1 MTYCEK
7 IQCVTYTTVSAP
19 FREMVLSLLKQVE
32 SPTPLIRLIFFG
44 LPTSNDVY
52 EEQLASLCT
61 IVSEQFG
68 LRQPV
73 VSYVCQMPLDG
84 ALSLE
89 AYSYQ
94 LELDETLAYKTYKEY
109 PYVLLQNDA
118 GRYLFAGGIQ
128 GIACTSSI
136 RHQSKEAFRLI
147 EELLNLE
154 QFPIQNI
161 VRQWNYIERITD
173 FDGSEQRYQM
183 FNNARSD
190 FYHKAL
196 WTKGYPAATGIGM
209 DLGGLL
215 IDFDAVVLKHENH
228 KIVPID
234 NTLQIAA
241 HAYSAEV
248 LEEADNKKT
257 TPKFERAKSIDMA
270 AHRFIY
276 ISGTAAIRGEDSLR
290 DMKIEEQTVVT
301 MENIAQLIDD
311 APLVLLRVYLKEAS
325 FYAKAH
331 EVLNRNY
338 SHIPTL
344 YTVADVCR
352 DELLIEIEGIAKK

>member
-1 MTYCEK
+1 MTYCEN
-7 IQCVTYTTVSAP
+7 IQCTTYTTTDAP
-19 FREMVLSLLKQVE
+19 FREMVAALFAKLHGAKEIV
-32 SPTPLIRLIFFG
+32 RLIFFG
-44 LPTSNDVY
+44 LPADNIEY
-52 EEQLASLCT
+52 ETQLSSLR
-61 IVSEQFG
+61 EMAKAHFG
-68 LRQPV
+68 KKQPV
-73 VSYVCQMPLDG
+73 VSYVCQLPLDG

-89 AYSYQ
+89 VYDYQ
-94 LELDETLAYKTYKEY
+94 LEAGETIAYKNYKEY
-109 PYVLLQNDA
+109 PYVLLQNRA
-118 GRYLFAGGIQ
+118 GRYLFAGGFQ
-128 GIACTSSI
+128 GIACNRSI
-136 RHQSKEAFRLI
+136 RYQSKEAFQLI
-147 EELLNLE
+147 EELLELE
-154 QFPIQNI
+154 QFPIENI

-190 FYHKAL
+190 FYQKAL

-215 IDFDAVVLKHENH
+215 VDLDAVVLYDEAH

-234 NTLQIAA
+234 NKLQVAA

-257 TPKFERAKSIDMA
+257 TPKFERAKSIDMHE
-270 AHRFIY
+270 HRLIY

-290 DMKIEEQTVVT
+290 DMEIEEQTVVT

-325 FYAKAH
+325 FYAKAQ

-352 DELLIEIEGIAKK
+352 EELLIEIEGIAKK